1 MALNSNFSIIL
12 RNALLNYRIASAG
25 FKERLAE
32 IEEAYNNTISKILD
46 QTLSTE
52 ELETLE
58 HNYEE
63 AIS

>member
-12 RNALLNYRIASAG
+12 RNALQNYRIASAG

-32 IEEAYNNTISKILD
+32 IEKVYNNTISKILD
-46 QTLSTE
+46 KTLSTE

-58 HNYEE
+58 HKYEE
-63 AIS
+63 TIS